1 MKDENKTKA
10 QLINELVAC
19 RRQISEQK
27 KLEQYQLEQRYPGLI
42 ENIADVIY
50 TISTDGTITSLN
62 PAFEKITGLP
72 ADEWVGRNFA
82 QLIHP
87 DDLPLAWEKF
97 QCALRGEV
105 PPKFEL
111 RSLSKSGEFLF
122 GEFTAAAVIHDGR
135 VNGVLGIVRDI
146 TERKRMEEQLRAQ
159 SFFDD
164 LTGLYNRRGFFTF
177 ADEFL
182 KLAKRQKQGLFM
194 LYADIDNLKPTNDTL
209 GHQAGDQALMDS
221 AEIIKR
227 TYRESDI
234 VARIG
239 GDEFAVIPIG
249 TTGDNIDKLTSRLQ
263 ENIENHNLMRKR
275 NYMLSLSFGVSYY
288 DPVAPCSIDELVA
301 HADEMMYEQKRLKK
315 NS

>member
-1 MKDENKTKA
+1 MRDENKTKA
-10 QLINELVAC
+10 QLINELVSC
-19 RRQISEQK
+19 RRQISELK
-27 KLEQYQLEQRYPGLI
+27 KMGQYQLEQKYPSLV
-42 ENIADVIY
+42 ENIADIIY

-62 PAFEKITGLP
+62 PAFERITGLST
-72 ADEWVGRNFA
+72 DEWVGRNFA
-82 QLIHP
+82 QIIHP

-97 QCALRGEV
+97 QSALQGEA

-111 RSLSKSGEFLF
+111 RSLSKSGEYIF
-122 GEFTAAAVIHDGR
+122 GEFTAAAVIQDGK
-135 VNGVLGIVRDI
+135 VDGVLGIVRDI
-146 TERKRMEEQLRAQ
+146 TERKQMEEQLRSL

-182 KLAKRQKQGLFM
+182 KLAKRQKQGLYM
-194 LYADIDNLKPTNDTL
+194 LYADLDNLKLINDTS

-221 AEIIKR
+221 AEIIKK

-263 ENIENHNLMRKR
+263 GNIEKHNLKRKR
-275 NYMLSLSFGVSYY
+275 NYTLSMSFGVSYF
-288 DPVAPCSIDELVA
+288 DPMAPCSIDELVA
-301 HADEMMYEQKRLKK
+301 HADEMMYEQKRLKRQ
-315 NS
+315 S

>member
-1 MKDENKTKA
+1 MRDENKTKA
-10 QLINELVAC
+10 KLINELVAC
-19 RRQISEQK
+19 RRQVSELK
-27 KLEQYQLEQRYPGLI
+27 KSERRQLEQRYPSLT
-42 ENIADVIY
+42 ENIADIIY

-62 PAFEKITGLP
+62 PAFERITGFS
-72 ADEWVGRNFA
+72 ADEWVGKNFA
-82 QLIHP
+82 RLIHP

-97 QCALRGEV
+97 QCALHGEAS
-105 PPKFEL
+105 PRFEL
-111 RSLSKSGEFLF
+111 RSLSKSGEYLF
-122 GEFTAAAVIHDGR
+122 GEFTAAAVIRDR
-135 VNGVLGIVRDI
+135 KVQGVLGIVRDI
-146 TERKRMEEQLRAQ
+146 TERKQMEEQLRSL

-182 KLAKRQKQGLFM
+182 KLAKRQGQGLFM
-194 LYADIDNLKPTNDTL
+194 LYADVDNLKPTNDTL

-221 AEIIKR
+221 AEIIKK

-263 ENIENHNLMRKR
+263 ENIEKHNLMRKR
-275 NYMLSLSFGVSYY
+275 NYTLSMSFGVSYF
-288 DPVAPCSIDELVA
+288 DPMASCSIDDLVA
-301 HADEMMYEQKRLKK
+301 HADERMYEQKRLKK
-315 NS
+315 KL